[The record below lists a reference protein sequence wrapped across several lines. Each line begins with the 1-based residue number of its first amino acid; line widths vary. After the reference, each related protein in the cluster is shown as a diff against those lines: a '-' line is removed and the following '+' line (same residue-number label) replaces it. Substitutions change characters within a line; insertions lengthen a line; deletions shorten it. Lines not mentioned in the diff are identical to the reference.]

1 MVRITAPRVT
11 RTHVTAGTAVSVN
24 LLHLASRVQ
33 CVGLLWKH
41 NGPIC

>member
-1 MVRITAPRVT
+1 MVRIAAPCVT

-33 CVGLLWKH
+33 RAGLLWEA
-41 NGPIC
+41 